1 MALLDLIFPKRCVSC
16 RKIGRYICNNCRYKI
31 EYIRHQICPVCG
43 LNAIDGITHPRCM
56 TRYSLDGIYSFFRY
70 KSVIQKAIKTIKY
83 RFVYDLAE
91 NLIGL
96 VQNADLDF
104 LRNQIGKNSV
114 MVPIPLHSER
124 MKTRGFNQAEILGKI
139 LARRF
144 GVSIDSDALKRVKKT
159 VPQAEVKDRKKR
171 LINMQDVFAVGKISD
186 NHLYSKIILFDD
198 VYTTGAT
205 LRSAANV
212 LKRAGVDSVF
222 GMTIAHG

>member
-1 MALLDLIFPKRCVSC
+1 
-16 RKIGRYICNNCRYKI
+16 
-31 EYIRHQICPVCG
+31 
-43 LNAIDGITHPRCM
+43 M